1 MATNNFESMNF
12 DMPLV
17 AYGMGVDYEERKKEW
32 EEENGGEYGD
42 YNDDLY
48 ASDIDFQS
56 ENIEEDIK
64 DFNSKHKFFEVEQKS
79 GYYQGIQFQVN
90 FVDKYLDYD
99 TIMDDKE
106 FTDEDADYYY
116 GDTAENIRKQ
126 VREEL
131 RECYAFLID
140 MKNLQG
146 AVELYK
152 YAQFSNGEAI
162 YREVEA

>member
-1 MATNNFESMNF
+1 MATNNFEPMNF

-17 AYGMGVDYEERKKEW
+17 AYGMGVDYEERKKDY
-32 EEENGGEYGD
+32 EEDFDSEYTED
-42 YNDDLY
+42 IYY
-48 ASDIDFQS
+48 SDIDFQS
-56 ENIEEDIK
+56 EDVQNDVDE
-64 DFNSKHKFFEVEQKS
+64 FNNRHRFFEVEQKS
-79 GYYQGIQFQVN
+79 GYYQGVQFQVN
-90 FVDKYLDYD
+90 FIDKYLDYD

-162 YREVEA
+162 YREVGA

>member
-1 MATNNFESMNF
+1 MSTANFEPMNF

-17 AYGMGVDYEERKKEW
+17 AYGMGVDYEERKKDY
-32 EEENGGEYGD
+32 EEDFGEEYIMD
-42 YNDDLY
+42 IYY
-48 ASDIDFQS
+48 SDIDFQS
-56 ENIEEDIK
+56 EDVQNDVDE
-64 DFNSKHKFFEVEQKS
+64 FNNRHRFFEVEQKS

-90 FVDKYLDYD
+90 FTDKYLDYD

-116 GDTAENIRKQ
+116 GDMADNIRKQ

-162 YREVEA
+162 YRKVGE

>member
-17 AYGMGVDYEERKKEW
+17 AYGMGVDYEERKKDY
-32 EEENGGEYGD
+32 EEDFGEEYTED
-42 YNDDLY
+42 IYY
-48 ASDIDFQS
+48 SDIDFQS
-56 ENIEEDIK
+56 EDVQNDI
-64 DFNSKHKFFEVEQKS
+64 DEFNDKHRFFEVEQKN

-90 FVDKYLDYD
+90 FIDKYLDYD
-99 TIMDDKE
+99 MIMDDKE

-126 VREEL
+126 VEKEKQD
-131 RECYAFLID
+131 CYDFIMS

-162 YREVEA
+162 YREVGA

>member
-1 MATNNFESMNF
+1 MATNNFETMNF
-12 DMPLV
+12 DMPLI

-32 EEENGGEYGD
+32 EEENGGEYGE

-48 ASDIDFQS
+48 VSDIDFQS
-56 ENIEEDIK
+56 EWVEEDIK
-64 DFNSKHKFFEVEQKS
+64 EFNNRHRFFEVEQKS

-99 TIMDDKE
+99 MIMADKE

-116 GDTAENIRKQ
+116 GETAEDIRKRVEEEKQ
-126 VREEL
+126 ECRE
-131 RECYAFLID
+131 FIMN

-162 YREVEA
+162 YKEVGA